1 MTTGSPPRVPVESQ
15 TQGRGGRARG
25 LLVSAACIEVILVVP
40 QILIVAVL
48 GEEAAQGLVWP
59 VWFWTLVL
67 SLVAAALALVGLVL
81 TVVDVSA
88 HRVTTGEA
96 VGRIMAAVMLL
107 LIAPFTIFV
116 VPLLASIGFGRP

>member
-1 MTTGSPPRVPVESQ
+1 
-15 TQGRGGRARG
+15 
-25 LLVSAACIEVILVVP
+25 VSAACIEVILVVP